1 MFQVAGSTYK
11 SSLRT
16 VYWKRFVS
24 LFIVGVIV
32 TLQVSAQKEKE
43 IYREDR
49 DNVPY
54 YFGLSLGYNNS
65 YLHTEKDQVF
75 LQNDSVLSVEPGASG
90 GIALG
95 LLATARLTKRFEFR
109 FHPELILGGSK
120 YLTYQIKYPI
130 PNIEPAIQ
138 KKTIPSTVVS
148 FPFQLKFNSDRI
160 QNFRVYMLAG
170 LKYDIDVASTA
181 GALDAENLVKLKKS
195 YYGYE
200 AGIGFNF
207 YFPVVTIAPEI
218 KITNGLSNVHSRD
231 PNLKYSSIMN
241 QLQSR
246 MITFSLI
253 FER

>member
-1 MFQVAGSTYK
+1 M
-11 SSLRT
+11 
-16 VYWKRFVS
+16 
-24 LFIVGVIV
+24 LFA
-32 TLQVSAQKEKE
+32 THAMAQPE
-43 IYREDR
+43 IYRESR

-65 YLHTEKDQVF
+65 YLHPEKHPVF

-95 LLATARLTKRFEFR
+95 LLATARLTKRFELR

-120 YLTYQIKYPI
+120 YFTYHIKYPT
-130 PNIEPAIQ
+130 PIEPETQ

-148 FPFQLKFNSDRI
+148 FPLLFKFNSDRI
-160 QNFRVYMLAG
+160 QNFRVYMLG
-170 LKYDIDVASTA
+170 GFKYDIDVASNA
-181 GALDAENLVKLKKS
+181 GALNAEDLVKLKKA
-195 YYGYE
+195 YVGYE

-218 KITNGLSNVHSRD
+218 KISNGLTNVHDRD
-231 PNLKYSSIMN
+231 PALKYSSVLS

>member
-1 MFQVAGSTYK
+1 MLPSFKIGRCFFAG
-11 SSLRT
+11 
-16 VYWKRFVS
+16 
-24 LFIVGVIV
+24 IVLIIFA
-32 TLQVSAQKEKE
+32 LQASAQERE

-54 YFGLSLGYNNS
+54 YFGLSLGYNRS
-65 YLHTEKDQVF
+65 YLHPEKDALF

-95 LLATARLTKRFEFR
+95 LLATARLSKRFELR

-120 YLTYQIKYPI
+120 YLTYVIKYPT
-130 PNIEPAIQ
+130 PLEPEIQ
-138 KKTIPSTVVS
+138 KKTIPSTIVS
-148 FPFQLKFNSDRI
+148 FPLQVKFNSDRI
-160 QNFRVYMLAG
+160 QNFRVYMLG
-170 LKYDIDVASTA
+170 GFKYDIDVASNA
-181 GALDAENLVKLKKS
+181 NALNADNLVKLKKS
-195 YYGYE
+195 YIGYE

-207 YFPVVTIAPEI
+207 YFPVVTVAPEI

-231 PNLKYSSIMN
+231 ANLKYSNVLN

-246 MITFSLI
+246 MLTFSLI

>member
-1 MFQVAGSTYK
+1 MQTAGSIDK
-11 SSLRT
+11 KRSFSSL
-16 VYWKRFVS
+16 WKPLIAVAILVTF
-24 LFIVGVIV
+24 
-32 TLQVSAQKEKE
+32 TLQATAQKE
-43 IYREDR
+43 IYRENR

-65 YLHTEKDQVF
+65 YLHPEKHPLF

-95 LLATARLTKRFEFR
+95 LLATARLTKRFELR

-120 YLTYQIKYPI
+120 FLTYQIKYPT
-130 PNIEPAIQ
+130 PLEPATQ

-148 FPFQLKFNSDRI
+148 FPFQVKFNSDRI
-160 QNFRVYMLAG
+160 QNFRVYMLGG
-170 LKYDIDVASTA
+170 LKYDIDVASNA
-181 GALDAENLVKLKKS
+181 GALNAENLVKLKKS
-195 YYGYE
+195 YIGYE

-207 YFPVVTIAPEI
+207 YFPVVTVAPEI
-218 KITNGLSNVHSRD
+218 KITNGLTNVHSRD
-231 PNLKYSSIMN
+231 PSLKYSN
-241 QLQSR
+241 VLDQLQSR

>member
-1 MFQVAGSTYK
+1 MQITGSTRKK
-11 SSLRT
+11 SLHI
-16 VYWKRFVS
+16 VYWKRALC
-24 LFIVGVIV
+24 LFILASV
-32 TLQVSAQKEKE
+32 TFIQASAQKE

-54 YFGLSLGYNNS
+54 YFGLSLGFNSS
-65 YLHTEKDQVF
+65 YLHTEKHPQF

-95 LLATARLTKRFEFR
+95 LLATARLTKRFELR

-120 YLTYQIKYPI
+120 YLTYQIKYPV
-130 PNIEPAIQ
+130 PGLEPAMQ

-148 FPFQLKFNSDRI
+148 FPLQMKFNSDRI
-160 QNFRVYMLAG
+160 QNFRVYMLG
-170 LKYDIDVASTA
+170 GFKYDIDVASTA

-195 YYGYE
+195 YIGYE

-218 KITNGLSNVHSRD
+218 KFTNGLSNVHSRD
-231 PNLKYSSIMN
+231 PNLKYSSVLD

>member
-1 MFQVAGSTYK
+1 MHWRRLLCLCILAS
-11 SSLRT
+11 
-16 VYWKRFVS
+16 
-24 LFIVGVIV
+24 V
-32 TLQVSAQKEKE
+32 TFLQASAQKE

-49 DNVPY
+49 DNVPF

-65 YLHTEKDQVF
+65 YLHTEKHPQF
-75 LQNDSVLSVEPGASG
+75 LENDSVLSVEPGASG
-90 GIALG
+90 GISLG

-120 YLTYQIKYPI
+120 YLTYQIKYPT
-130 PNIEPAIQ
+130 PIEPALQ

-148 FPFQLKFNSDRI
+148 FPLQLKFNSDRI
-160 QNFRVYMLAG
+160 QNFRVYMLG
-170 LKYDIDVASTA
+170 GFKYDIDVASTA

-195 YYGYE
+195 YIGYE

-231 PNLKYSSIMN
+231 PNLKYSSILD

-246 MITFSLI
+246 MLTFSLI